1 MGPELALF
9 ITHYG
14 YIAVFSLIFAQELG
28 VPNPVPNEAILLFA
42 GSLAAIGTL
51 SFPLIF
57 LTAVAADFVGT
68 SILYLFFFAFRKF
81 ISRRRLPKWFPIDMG
96 RLQKLADLIARR
108 DQWGIFLGRLIPYLR
123 GYASV
128 AAGFLEISPRIF
140 VPVVFLSAVVW
151 SGGYVLIG
159 DLLGSRVEH
168 FIGYFGGVQQVFVV
182 IVIAFVLLFVGRHL
196 YRHFKGNANGGP
208 SQG

>member
-1 MGPELALF
+1 MGAQLASF

-51 SFPLIF
+51 SFPLVF
-57 LTAVAADFVGT
+57 LAAVGADFIGT
-68 SILYLFFFAFRKF
+68 SILFFFFFVFRRLL
-81 ISRRRLPKWFPIDMG
+81 SRRPPKWFPINAE

-128 AAGFLEISPRIF
+128 AAGFLEIPPRIF
-140 VPVVFLSAVVW
+140 IPVVFLSAVVW
-151 SGGYVLIG
+151 SGGYVLVG
-159 DLLGSRVEH
+159 YLLGPRVEH
-168 FIGYFGGVQQVFVV
+168 FLGYFGGVQQAFVV
-182 IVIAFVLLFVGRHL
+182 ILVVFVLFFVVRHL
-196 YRHFKGNANGGP
+196 YRYLKGRNGKRGTQVP
-208 SQG
+208 